1 MNLGQISNTFRFMM
15 DEASTKRF
23 TAADVVQLANRA
35 QNQLAFEVDFPQA
48 TQNFLLV
55 TDQQEYQLPELMK
68 LMRVYIASFNPA
80 NPNFPFA
87 FKQELIGTDI
97 YTLEGDIIEQYDNT
111 SGFRANTIPQTSQYI
126 AQR

>member
-68 LMRVYIASFNPA
+68 LMRVYIASLNPA

-97 YTLEGDIIEQYDNT
+97 YTLRATSLSSMITPLVLGQTPFRRPLNT
-111 SGFRANTIPQTSQYI
+111 
-126 AQR
+126 